1 LFADIIYFGILF
13 GGRNPLYV
21 GGVFAVFLLIKALWV
36 QLDISGEF
44 RNGAVSFKPVSFL
57 VPLPRTSYFQQ
68 IPLTLET
75 SILTETTKLFKLA
88 FKISCLFKL
97 LVSVLSKLVVCLQLP
112 GLLSLSTKFLPTTMN
127 LIRRLAEGQK
137 PMTTDPRRNP
147 ALASKFFQNGSS
159 SFSDSSSSAS
169 SGITSPKEGNEYSS
183 TLKDD

>member
-97 LVSVLSKLVVCLQLP
+97 LVSVLSKLVVDMFTASRASFFIYEVPSHYYESYQKTSRGAETHDYRSSEKPCSSIKIFSEWIQL
-112 GLLSLSTKFLPTTMN
+112 F
-127 LIRRLAEGQK
+127 
-137 PMTTDPRRNP
+137 
-147 ALASKFFQNGSS
+147 
-159 SFSDSSSSAS
+159 
-169 SGITSPKEGNEYSS
+169 
-183 TLKDD
+183 